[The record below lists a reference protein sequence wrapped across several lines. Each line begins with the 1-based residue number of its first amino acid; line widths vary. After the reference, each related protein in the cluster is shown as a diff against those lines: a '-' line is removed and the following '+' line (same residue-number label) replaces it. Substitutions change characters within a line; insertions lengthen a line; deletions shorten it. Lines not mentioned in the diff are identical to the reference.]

1 MMAEPNDLARKKPKR
16 KRGASFPE
24 PEEVTAEIMDKLQ
37 SSRQGLDKMISK
49 YNDYIMR
56 NQHKK
61 RQLFIESCAKRI
73 GILPD
78 GVRSVVA
85 AELLSDEDFAAE
97 MDFSELHT
105 SNGKS
110 GVLHWSCA
118 DASLSDTSWRTSGSP
133 LLGDGASTSPRRHSA
148 ADKNSLVLR
157 NYTAPSSTGVD
168 LLGQVTRPTS
178 RALSP
183 DVSPP
188 PTIAEPTRHTTPMK
202 LPEVSMPRS
211 PPTVEEQDG
220 DDILT
225 TSRVTVP
232 RPRYANDQAD
242 SGASQEQV
250 LPSIEKRQA
259 VSSKEKL
266 PGEKLFDFRFWT
278 KEENDALRQL
288 CRGNVEALQPFRPGS
303 PGFWKHVSDHLP
315 KRSPN
320 ACFQKW
326 KLLRGSQEIT
336 RRARSAWSE
345 EELFKLART
354 HAQASDEE
362 NWTKIAS
369 RMPGRTEGSC
379 RSQYLRRIKGTVFET
394 PRGAKS
400 QENPAST
407 AEGNEG
413 GSEEQE
419 QAVLRSGDDIWRGM
433 EPRGW
438 NPSVL

>member
-1 MMAEPNDLARKKPKR
+1 MMAEPIDLARKKSKR

-24 PEEVTAEIMDKLQ
+24 PEEVTAEIMEKLQ
-37 SSRQGLDKMISK
+37 SSRQGLDKTISK

-73 GILPD
+73 RILPD

-118 DASLSDTSWRTSGSP
+118 DASLSDTSWRTM
-133 LLGDGASTSPRRHSA
+133 
-148 ADKNSLVLR
+148 LR
-157 NYTAPSSTGVD
+157 DYAAPSSTGVD
-168 LLGQVTRPTS
+168 LLWQVTRPTS
-178 RALSP
+178 RAFSP
-183 DVSPP
+183 DVLPP
-188 PTIAEPTRHTTPMK
+188 TTIAEPTRHTTPMK

-211 PPTVEEQDG
+211 PPAVEEQDEE
-220 DDILT
+220 DILT

-259 VSSKEKL
+259 VSGKEK
-266 PGEKLFDFRFWT
+266 PPRKKVFDVRFWT
-278 KEENDALRQL
+278 KEENDTLIQL
-288 CRGNVEALQPFRPGS
+288 CRGNVEALQPFRLGS

-326 KLLRGSQEIT
+326 KLLKGSQEIT
-336 RRARSAWSE
+336 TNARSAWSE
-345 EELFKLART
+345 EELLKLART

-369 RMPGRTEGSC
+369 HMPGRTEGSC
-379 RSQYLRRIKGTVFET
+379 KLQYLRRIKGTVFET
-394 PRGAKS
+394 PRGAES
-400 QENPAST
+400 QENAAST

-413 GSEEQE
+413 VSEEQE
-419 QAVLRSGDDIWRGM
+419 QVDLMSRDDIWREM
-433 EPRGW
+433 EPSGE